1 MSSKGFSNIGL
12 STLDLDKT
20 RAFYEGV
27 LGFKPVVSDMLRSRK
42 GATFGTS
49 SSMSGRDQFIAF
61 LEANQV
67 PDMPTTYNAGIN
79 RGLGFPRPS
88 IISPSRAAHSRP
100 IRQARRRGGC
110 TFRLPRLP
118 GVLSSHGQASR
129 KENWPLVPRHH
140 GASVNLR

>member
-1 MSSKGFSNIGL
+1 MSSKGFCHIGL

-20 RAFYEGV
+20 RAFYEGA
-27 LGFKPVVSDMLRSRK
+27 LGFNPVVSDMLRSRK

-49 SSMSGRDQFIAF
+49 SSMSGRRDQLIAF

-88 IISPSRAAHSRP
+88 IISPSRPAQSRP
-100 IRQARRRGGC
+100 IRQARRTR
-110 TFRLPRLP
+110 RLHIPPATVARRAFKP
-118 GVLSSHGQASR
+118 WAG
-129 KENWPLVPRHH
+129 
-140 GASVNLR
+140 